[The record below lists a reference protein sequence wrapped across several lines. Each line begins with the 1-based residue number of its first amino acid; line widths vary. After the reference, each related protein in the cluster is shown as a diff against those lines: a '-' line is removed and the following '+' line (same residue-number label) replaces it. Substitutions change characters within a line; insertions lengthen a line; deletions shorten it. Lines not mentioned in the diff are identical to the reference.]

1 VKKVSALH
9 LILALSFVLFAVGI
23 WWGLPNY
30 RTWAPDEIVPTRVV
44 DGLRQFFSNG
54 WYDQYPPFH
63 FYLLSLVYAPFLLLH
78 KLHVLDL
85 RQLSSYT
92 ILFYLGR
99 LLSVVM
105 GTAVVYLVY
114 RCGREIFDRR
124 AALGAALITALIV
137 PFEYY
142 AKTINLDVPYLF
154 WFVWSLFFLIRIM
167 KTQRL
172 KYYLLFAATAAIA
185 VCTKDQAYGLYLL
198 VPLPIIYFGWKHK
211 RQSDPHLSLVRS
223 LFDRKYLYSLLTA
236 AGFFFILHNIAFN
249 LQGFHRH
256 FDLITGSA
264 SQDFKIFAPTLSG
277 QVQLLGLTLR
287 QIQGSLGWPLF
298 LVCGAGLVLSLL
310 EKRKSPLLL
319 FLLVPAVSYYA
330 FYIGLILYNYDR
342 FNIPICIVLSFF
354 GGRIV
359 SLLMEPGRGS
369 SKAKTALAVLV
380 FGYSF
385 FYSCSVD
392 VLMVADSRYSVERWM
407 KRNIPSE
414 ALIGV
419 ASPLEYSPRLTGFHG
434 EFLPLPLEG
443 FPQDRRPDFVI
454 FATAYSLASAEGTPE
469 GQFFSEFDKP
479 GGKYQLVLRYKT
491 ELPWL
496 AIKYRNVG
504 TNIDAVNPEIQIHKS
519 KDEPSARHSPVAYI
533 DGRVRRKWTPGQDQ
547 GPPPPWTPGQN
558 PGPRP
563 PRAGLENDRPPAP
576 F

>member
-1 VKKVSALH
+1 VKKISALH

-23 WWGLPNY
+23 WWGLPDY
-30 RTWAPDEIVPTRVV
+30 RAWAPDEVVPTRVV
-44 DGLRQFFSNG
+44 DGLRQLFSNG

-78 KLHVLDL
+78 KLHFLDL

-99 LLSVVM
+99 FLSVLM
-105 GTAVVYLVY
+105 GTGAVYLVY

-142 AKTINLDVPYLF
+142 AKTVNLDVPYLF
-154 WFVWSLFFLIRIM
+154 WFVWSLYCLIRIM

-198 VPLPIIYFGWKHK
+198 VPLPLIVFGWKHK
-211 RQSDPHLSLVRS
+211 RSSDPGLSFVRS
-223 LFDRKYLYSLLTA
+223 LFDRKYLYALLVA
-236 AGFFFILHNIAFN
+236 VGLFFILHNIAFN

-264 SQDFKIFAPTLSG
+264 SQDFKIFPPTLSG
-277 QVQLLGLTLR
+277 EGRLLGLTVR

-298 LVCGAGLVLSLL
+298 LVCGAGLALSLI
-310 EKRKSPLLL
+310 EKRKNRLLL
-319 FLLVPAVSYYA
+319 FCLVPAVSYYL

-354 GGRIV
+354 GGRII
-359 SLLMEPGRGS
+359 SLLMEPGRGFPR
-369 SKAKTALAVLV
+369 AKTALAVLV

-385 FYSCSVD
+385 FYSFSVD

-407 KRNIPSE
+407 TRNIPAE
-414 ALIGV
+414 AAIGV
-419 ASPLEYSPRLTGFHG
+419 ASPVEYSPRLTGFHG
-434 EFLPLPLEG
+434 EFLSLEA
-443 FPQDRRPDFVI
+443 FQQDQRPDFVI
-454 FATAYSLASAEGTPE
+454 FATAYSLAFAEGTPE
-469 GQFFSEFDKP
+469 SQFFSEFNKP
-479 GGKYQLVLRYKT
+479 GGKYKLVLRYKT

-496 AIKYRNVG
+496 AIKYRNKA
-504 TNIDAVNPEIQIHKS
+504 TNIDAVNPEIQIHKYIGPG
-519 KDEPSARHSPVAYI
+519 KDP
-533 DGRVRRKWTPGQDQ
+533 
-547 GPPPPWTPGQN
+547 
-558 PGPRP
+558 
-563 PRAGLENDRPPAP
+563 PPAP